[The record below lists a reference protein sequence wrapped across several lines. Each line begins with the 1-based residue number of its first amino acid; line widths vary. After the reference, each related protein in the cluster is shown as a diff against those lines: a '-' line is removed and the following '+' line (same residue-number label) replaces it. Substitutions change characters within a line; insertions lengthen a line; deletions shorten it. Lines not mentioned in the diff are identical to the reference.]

1 MFESRPRK
9 VSREYIVVVSS
20 RKDSKKVG
28 LPSVDHIVGG
38 MAYYVAR
45 VAAFRDGVYSNV
57 DWLFDKVAV
66 LHRAVCIATVGRNGG
81 GHVTPR
87 AEHYP
92 ALDQINAMLASG
104 AYTLGVL
111 DREGGMSMQYE
122 AEHLLPQLVTCETT
136 ARSIPATALA
146 MYSQAKRTKGAS
158 KWSAPLLIGD
168 DVRMTQGHSRATV
181 ICHWAVRRSKSKVS
195 HPPPPLLVII
205 TSFVQANKNSSQV
218 QHYTILMDPK
228 KRCTCI

>member
-1 MFESRPRK
+1 M
-9 VSREYIVVVSS
+9 
-20 RKDSKKVG
+20 
-28 LPSVDHIVGG
+28 
-38 MAYYVAR
+38 
-45 VAAFRDGVYSNV
+45 YSNV

-87 AEHYP
+87 AEHYS
-92 ALDQINAMLASG
+92 ALDQINVMLASG

-111 DREGGMSMQYE
+111 DREGVMSMQYE
-122 AEHLLPQLVTCETT
+122 AEHLLPQLVACEKT

-146 MYSQAKRTKGAS
+146 MYSQAKRTKGAP

-181 ICHWAVRRSKSKVS
+181 VCHWAVRRSEVS
-195 HPPPPLLVII
+195 HPSPPLLLTVTS
-205 TSFVQANKNSSQV
+205 TSFVQVNKSKSNNSRV
-218 QHYTILMDPK
+218 EHYTILMDHK

>member
-1 MFESRPRK
+1 M
-9 VSREYIVVVSS
+9 
-20 RKDSKKVG
+20 
-28 LPSVDHIVGG
+28 
-38 MAYYVAR
+38 YVAR

-92 ALDQINAMLASG
+92 ALDQINSMLASG

-195 HPPPPLLVII
+195 HPPPPS
-205 TSFVQANKNSSQV
+205 TSNYHFFRTGEQEQQPSAALHDPHGPQKKVHVYIKLFVCVHN
-218 QHYTILMDPK
+218 TP
-228 KRCTCI
+228 